1 MGPLRLLIIC
11 EIMERTDETVWKFS
25 KTMKTN
31 TKFKK
36 VIRMRIQFML
46 SSLIAKTTQHDT

>member
-1 MGPLRLLIIC
+1 MGPLRLLIIY

-36 VIRMRIQFML
+36 VIRMRIQFIL
-46 SSLIAKTTQHDT
+46 S